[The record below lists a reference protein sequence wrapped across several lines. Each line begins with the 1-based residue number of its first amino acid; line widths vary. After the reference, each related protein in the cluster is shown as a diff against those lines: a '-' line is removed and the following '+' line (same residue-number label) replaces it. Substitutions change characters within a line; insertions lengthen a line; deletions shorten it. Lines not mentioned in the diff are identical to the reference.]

1 MMVRS
6 VARQSVDWGWD
17 CIDKNRHSD
26 RMPRPRRC
34 SSRRDARQTMSARA
48 IATMVAA
55 IGLLL
60 ATALPASA
68 GGKDP
73 NLTWWTKYVCATTY
87 TDGTRGGLWVRA
99 TSDTSRRTATV
110 EYSMWGFDG
119 PRHSALDMPIGE
131 GKIMVLRQE
140 FIPAGGDGGFV
151 AERPG
156 PPESLRYVCQDPSSG
171 PADLISKIVYIH
183 PPVKPTVADVEA
195 YCAKFALA
203 NPDHS
208 ESSDCVPALIN
219 NLGL

>member
-1 MMVRS
+1 
-6 VARQSVDWGWD
+6 
-17 CIDKNRHSD
+17 
-26 RMPRPRRC
+26 
-34 SSRRDARQTMSARA
+34 MSARA

-55 IGLLL
+55 MGLLL

-68 GGKDP
+68 GVKDS
-73 NLTWWTKYVCATTY
+73 NLTWQTKYVCATTY
-87 TDGTRGGLWVRA
+87 TDGTRGALWVRA
-99 TSDTSRRTATV
+99 TSDTSRRIATV

-140 FIPAGGDGGFV
+140 YIPAGGDGGFV

-156 PPESLRYVCQDPSSG
+156 PPESRRYVCQDPLSG
-171 PADLISKIVYIH
+171 AADLISEIVYIH

-195 YCAKFALA
+195 YCAKFALE

-208 ESSDCVPALIN
+208 ETSDCVPVLIN
-219 NLGL
+219 NLRL